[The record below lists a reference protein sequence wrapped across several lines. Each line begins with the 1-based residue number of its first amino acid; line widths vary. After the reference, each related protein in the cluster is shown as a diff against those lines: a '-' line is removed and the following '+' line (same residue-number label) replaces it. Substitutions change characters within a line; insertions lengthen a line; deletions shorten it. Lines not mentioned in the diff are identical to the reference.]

1 MSLNIYEYKS
11 NYNLTLCKINKEPV
25 GVIIEDYISSI
36 DRYIDD
42 VDKIEL
48 SIPKMIVDRFT
59 FKTIKNPLYYD
70 AKEERLLC
78 LNNKEYFVIK
88 QNKSNSS
95 SNFYKTLTAYSLEY
109 KLSKIDINVEDI
121 SFQLIDGDKEH
132 DIYSLNDYLYEE
144 TGWKL
149 GYIDEVVRFDIDENN
164 KKVDKLRVQ
173 TNVNKSWYDFLKNDI
188 TVQFGC
194 ILEFDTLNKLI
205 NLYDVETKGEDVQI
219 YLTKDNYIN
228 DLEREYSSTDI
239 VTRMFVKGNDEM
251 DIISATPTGYN
262 FIENYSYFIQNG
274 EMNKD
279 LEDALSKY
287 YQMVENRTPIWKEL
301 TKQKQNKI
309 SILNDKKIELYQVY
323 SKINAYKREI
333 KVYAENEDE
342 EHRLEAESK
351 FTKQND
357 IKVKLEVE
365 TRMLDNEIKNLQSSI
380 DNINT
385 LCQYPTATDENGKL
399 IFTESMLNELKDYIY
414 QETYSNDSFLKVED
428 LINAAK
434 RELKFK
440 CTPTKTY
447 SIDVMDFSKRMIS
460 NGFRLDFNG
469 VISLGNIVIL
479 VDPDTNEEIQ
489 QFIVSYSLK
498 PNQNSGLKIEISDK
512 KIRNDYT
519 RTIADYLNDAKR
531 TSESLN
537 TKQYLL
543 NKVKYNKLNLD

>member
-59 FKTIKNPLYYD
+59 FEIIKNPLYYD

-121 SFQLIDGDKEH
+121 SFQLMDGDKEH

-205 NLYDVETKGEDVQI
+205 NLYDVKTKGEDVQI

-262 FIENYSYFIQNG
+262 FIEDYSYFIQNG

-287 YQMVENRTPIWKEL
+287 YQMVESRTPIWKEL

>member
-1 MSLNIYEYKS
+1 MSLNIYKYEG
-11 NYNLTLCKINKEPV
+11 NYNLTLCKINKKPV
-25 GVIIEDYISSI
+25 GIVIEDYISSI
-36 DRYIDD
+36 ERYIDD

-59 FKTIKNPLYYD
+59 FKTMKNPLYHE

-78 LNNKEYFVIK
+78 LNDKEYFVIK
-88 QNKSNSS
+88 QNKSNSNS
-95 SNFYKTLTAYSLEY
+95 DFYKTLTAYSLEY

-121 SFQLIDGDKEH
+121 SFQLMSGDKEKGV
-132 DIYSLNDYLYEE
+132 YNLNDYLYDE
-144 TGWKL
+144 TGWRL
-149 GYIDEVVRFDIDENN
+149 GHIDDVVRYDVSKDGE
-164 KKVDKLRVQ
+164 KTDKLRVQ

-188 TVQFGC
+188 TVQFEC

-205 NLYDVETKGEDVQI
+205 NLYDVKSKGEDVQI

-228 DLEREYSSTDI
+228 DLEREYSSSDI

-262 FIENYSYFIQNG
+262 FIEDYSYFIDNG
-274 EMNKD
+274 EMNAE
-279 LEDALSKY
+279 LENALSKY
-287 YQMVENRTPIWKEL
+287 HQMIEIRTPIWKEL
-301 TKQKQNKI
+301 TKQKQDKI

-323 SKINAYKREI
+323 SKINGYKREM
-333 KVYAENEDE
+333 KVYAEKEDE
-342 EHRLEAESK
+342 EHRLEAESN

-357 IKVKLEVE
+357 IRVKLEVE
-365 TRMLDNEIKNLQSSI
+365 TRRLDSEIKNLQSSI
-380 DNINT
+380 DNINK
-385 LCQYPTATDENGKL
+385 LCKYPTATDENGKL
-399 IFTESMLNELKDYIY
+399 IFTPNLLNELKDYIY
-414 QETYSNDSFLKVED
+414 QETYNNDSFLKVED

-447 SIDVMDFSKRMIS
+447 SIDVIDFTKRIIS
-460 NGFRLDFNG
+460 NGFRATFKG
-469 VISLGNIVIL
+469 VISLGNVVVL

-489 QFIVSYSLK
+489 QFIVSYTIK

-531 TSESLN
+531 TSDSLN
-537 TKQYLL
+537 AKQYLL
-543 NKVKYNKLNLD
+543 NKVKYNTLNLN